1 MTVDHL
7 MRGKAPITAEAWE
20 EIDSEAR
27 RSLTNYLAARKLI
40 DFSGP
45 HGWDF
50 SAVASGRVGPAE
62 NLQGGSVRARPRL
75 TRPVVEVRTPFTLQ
89 RDELDAITRG
99 ACDADLDPVIE
110 AARKAAQAE
119 DLMVFHGLGSAG
131 VVGITDASPHDKV
144 MISNDYAAYPGHAAD
159 AIAMMREAGVEGP
172 WGIALGPRCYAGV
185 MQQSEAGGYP
195 VLKHLQLILEYG
207 PVVFAPAIDGAV
219 VVSQRGGDF
228 ELVCG
233 QDFAVGYLD
242 HDADSVQLYVEET
255 IAARICSPEAAVHLA
270 YPDNA

>member
-1 MTVDHL
+1 
-7 MRGKAPITAEAWE
+7 MRQKAPITAEAWA
-20 EIDSEAR
+20 EIDEEAR
-27 RSLTNYLAARKLI
+27 RGLANYLAARKLI

-45 HGWDF
+45 RGWDF
-50 SAVASGRVGPAE
+50 SAVATGRLGPAE
-62 NLQGGSVRARPRL
+62 ALQGGAVQARPRL
-75 TRPVVEVRTPFTLQ
+75 VRPLVEVRTPFTVA
-89 RDELDAITRG
+89 REELDAINRG
-99 ACDADLDPVIE
+99 ACDADLDSVIA

-119 DLMVFHGLGSAG
+119 DLAVFHGLSSAG
-131 VVGITDASPHDKV
+131 VVGLTEASPHEAV
-144 MISNDYAAYPGHAAD
+144 VISSDYSAYPGHAAD

-195 VLKHLQLILEYG
+195 VLKHLQLILEGG

-233 QDFAVGYLD
+233 QDFAIGYLD
-242 HDADSVQLYVEET
+242 HDAEHVQLYLEET
-255 IAARICSPEAAVHLA
+255 IAPRICSPEAAVHLA
-270 YPDNA
+270 YPAGA